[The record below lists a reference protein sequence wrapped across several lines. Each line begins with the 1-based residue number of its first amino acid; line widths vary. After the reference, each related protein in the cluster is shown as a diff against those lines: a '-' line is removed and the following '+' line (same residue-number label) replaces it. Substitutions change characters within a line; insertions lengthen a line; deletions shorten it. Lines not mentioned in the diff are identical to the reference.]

1 MLNMS
6 GAELSRRRLKLRASG
21 ASVPEI
27 TEPND
32 LDMEKARQDEQDG
45 EKEGEDESDDG
56 AASPALAEKSE
67 AESDDGSVPPAL
79 AKSIGGKKD
88 EQESE
93 DQSDDGSVPPALAKS
108 TGGKK
113 DEKES
118 EDESDDGS
126 VPPALAK
133 SIGGKKDEQ
142 DESEDQSDDGSV
154 PPALAKSTGGKK
166 DEKESEDESDDGSV
180 PPALAKSIGGK
191 KDEQDESE
199 DQSDDGSVPPAL
211 AKSTGGKKDEK
222 ESEDE
227 SDDGSV
233 PPALAKKRGGEK
245 DESEDESDDGSF
257 CPPLRQI
264 QDEDSSD
271 WWWCRFSS
279 FGLKTLDRF
288 CQAPHTCMLATKLF
302 APGMVPGIFGLRS
315 DRIVPSLSTMSPFWC
330 SQNWI
335 GQQLLGLHYTK
346 DVGFNVSNLDLE
358 AFHWSNHESHSPMVK
373 VKKHVDLLDIGL
385 KAVRGNEH
393 IIAALS
399 VLSVGNCYA
408 FHSSGVLEITWCPSP
423 DS

>member
-6 GAELSRRRLKLRASG
+6 GAELSRRRLKLRTSG

-180 PPALAKSIGGK
+180 PPALAK
-191 KDEQDESE
+191 
-199 DQSDDGSVPPAL
+199 
-211 AKSTGGKKDEK
+211 
-222 ESEDE
+222 
-227 SDDGSV
+227 
-233 PPALAKKRGGEK
+233 KRGGEK

-271 WWWCRFSS
+271 DWWRCRFSS
-279 FGLKTLDRF
+279 FGLKTPDRF

-330 SQNWI
+330 FQNWI

-393 IIAALS
+393 TIAALS

>member
-6 GAELSRRRLKLRASG
+6 GAELSRRRLKLRTSG

-142 DESEDQSDDGSV
+142 
-154 PPALAKSTGGKK
+154 
-166 DEKESEDESDDGSV
+166 
-180 PPALAKSIGGK
+180 
-191 KDEQDESE
+191 ESE

-257 CPPLRQI
+257 CPPLRQM
-264 QDEDSSD
+264 QDEDSSDD

-279 FGLKTLDRF
+279 FGLKTPDRF